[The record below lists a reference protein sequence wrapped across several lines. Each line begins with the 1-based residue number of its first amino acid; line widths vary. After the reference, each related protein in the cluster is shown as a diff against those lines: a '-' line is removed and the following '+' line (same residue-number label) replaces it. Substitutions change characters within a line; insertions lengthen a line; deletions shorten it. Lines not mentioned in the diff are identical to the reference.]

1 MIPSPYNFVPLW
13 DKIFFPGWASQVSM
27 DIPFSDGISGCLEIT
42 IQAETDLYTRNS
54 GTRKDSKEWQDFFE
68 VIPGSGQYALNGST
82 VKGMLRSIIEIASFG
97 KFRQL
102 DAHADQGYVYRDLR
116 DETYNAR
123 FVKNLRIERI
133 HELKKN
139 RKIEIKRETNTA
151 LNQEFGSNIQGKKQ
165 FFLSKCYESK
175 AKAGWLTSNRNEWLI
190 TPCDYARIPI
200 TELNEYAGI
209 SDDKTHLFRKSSSVN
224 KYCFWCV
231 QKDDMI
237 INFLYDYKIYDHYYA
252 RGGRNK
258 YIWLCYKKAHY
269 TPGRG
274 QQGVIVFT
282 GQPQT
287 SNKNERRK
295 KKMESIFFDQRP
307 NDSIKV
313 QDEIFK
319 RFVYC
324 HSTNGEPNKEWQFW
338 LDMLKNGETDCV
350 PIFYLVDEQSGQLSS
365 FGLAMMFR
373 QQFTYSVKELVK
385 KVNPLHLKEY
395 PLDLAETMFGAPLEP
410 DSLKGRISVEPF
422 LERTNSSLQRPGLQQ
437 RTLLAPR
444 PGCYL
449 TYLQQCTDENGLLT
463 GARHSTYND
472 HEAKPAGAKRYP
484 VAKAARAPLRAND
497 ADNPNIMTKFKPLP
511 RGTTFIG
518 SIRIH
523 NLRPVELG
531 ALVWALTWGGDASL
545 RHNIGMAKPYGFGTI
560 KVSINGHDLMVNA
573 TRERLQDTE
582 RCCDLFV
589 QEMSNFDPGWMES
602 EQIDELL
609 AMANPAKF
617 NERLHHYPLTQDF
630 ARFKGANQNRKEG
643 LTRYSKRDGHEN

>member
-54 GTRKDSKEWQDFFE
+54 GTIKDSKEWQDFFE

-237 INFLYDYKIYDHYYA
+237 INFSI
-252 RGGRNK
+252 
-258 YIWLCYKKAHY
+258 
-269 TPGRG
+269 
-274 QQGVIVFT
+274 IVFY
-282 GQPQT
+282 
-287 SNKNERRK
+287 NRILK
-295 KKMESIFFDQRP
+295 I
-307 NDSIKV
+307 ILY
-313 QDEIFK
+313 IFK
-319 RFVYC
+319 
-324 HSTNGEPNKEWQFW
+324 
-338 LDMLKNGETDCV
+338 
-350 PIFYLVDEQSGQLSS
+350 
-365 FGLAMMFR
+365 
-373 QQFTYSVKELVK
+373 
-385 KVNPLHLKEY
+385 
-395 PLDLAETMFGAPLEP
+395 
-410 DSLKGRISVEPF
+410 
-422 LERTNSSLQRPGLQQ
+422 
-437 RTLLAPR
+437 TLLFHQ
-444 PGCYL
+444 L
-449 TYLQQCTDENGLLT
+449 N
-463 GARHSTYND
+463 
-472 HEAKPAGAKRYP
+472 
-484 VAKAARAPLRAND
+484 
-497 ADNPNIMTKFKPLP
+497 
-511 RGTTFIG
+511 
-518 SIRIH
+518 RI
-523 NLRPVELG
+523 
-531 ALVWALTWGGDASL
+531 
-545 RHNIGMAKPYGFGTI
+545 
-560 KVSINGHDLMVNA
+560 
-573 TRERLQDTE
+573 
-582 RCCDLFV
+582 
-589 QEMSNFDPGWMES
+589 
-602 EQIDELL
+602 
-609 AMANPAKF
+609 
-617 NERLHHYPLTQDF
+617 
-630 ARFKGANQNRKEG
+630 
-643 LTRYSKRDGHEN
+643 